1 MPLSGRGSHLRNE
14 AIRTVEDLDKDARI
28 ELVPQTPK
36 LFRQAL
42 ALYGNRPDKD
52 WSLTDCASFVIM
64 NERRITEALTHD
76 RHFEQGGYR
85 ALLRD

>member
-1 MPLSGRGSHLRNE
+1 
-14 AIRTVEDLDKDARI
+14 
-28 ELVPQTPK
+28 
-36 LFRQAL
+36 
-42 ALYGNRPDKD
+42 
-52 WSLTDCASFVIM
+52 VIM